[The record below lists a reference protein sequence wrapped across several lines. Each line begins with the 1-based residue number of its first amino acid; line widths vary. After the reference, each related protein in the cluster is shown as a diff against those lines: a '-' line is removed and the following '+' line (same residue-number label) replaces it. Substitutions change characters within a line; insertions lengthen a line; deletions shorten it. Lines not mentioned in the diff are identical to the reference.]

1 MSAVDNTNS
10 ILNQIKNV
18 IVNHLNQPDKSSEQ
32 NKQDLKGD
40 RFTKS
45 QLAEKVTYN
54 LEDFSASD
62 AVKRPI
68 KINNSNNIFFINHN
82 NRNKAVKIDPG
93 EYNLTEI
100 QAAIQQQVNEEF
112 GIGKVSL
119 KITASGRDRFIYA
132 EEKNSTEKDI
142 DLQV

>member
-18 IVNHLNQPDKSSEQ
+18 IVNQLNQSKQSAEQ

-45 QLAEKVTYN
+45 QPTEKVTYD
-54 LEDFSASD
+54 LENFA
-62 AVKRPI
+62 AKNGIKRPI

-100 QAAIQQQVNEEF
+100 QAAIQHKANEEF
-112 GIGKVSL
+112 GIGKVSV
-119 KITASGRDRFIYA
+119 KMTASGSDRFIYA
-132 EEKNSTEKDI
+132 EDKKEEHFLDEK
-142 DLQV
+142 V

>member
-1 MSAVDNTNS
+1 MSAVEKNNSVLTQIKS
-10 ILNQIKNV
+10 ILVQK
-18 IVNHLNQPDKSSEQ
+18 LNQSDQTETKSV
-32 NKQDLKGD
+32 KGD

-45 QLAEKVTYN
+45 QQLEKVTYD
-54 LEDFSASD
+54 LEDIEIHD

-68 KINNSNNIFFINHN
+68 KINDSNNIFFINHN
-82 NRNKAVKIDPG
+82 DRNKAVKIDPG

-100 QAAIQQQVNEEF
+100 QSAIQQQVNEEF

-132 EEKNSTEKDI
+132 EDSSSQKLLDEK
-142 DLQV
+142 V